1 MDNIVLCG
9 FMGCGKTTVG
19 RVLAQQTGARF
30 VDMDAYIE
38 QEAGMTVS
46 AIFDR
51 FGEADFR
58 RRERDACR
66 ALAEQSGLVIASG
79 GGALTFS
86 ENVEV
91 LSRTGCIALIHVTPA
106 VVLDRLQGDTT
117 RPLLARPDKEQAVQD
132 LFDRRLPLYRAA
144 ADIEV
149 DGNHSA
155 AQVARDIAAA
165 AKTFCCRKG

>member
-38 QEAGMTVS
+38 QDAGMTVS

-66 ALAEQSGLVIASG
+66 ALAEQSGLIVASG
-79 GGALTFS
+79 GGALTFP
-86 ENVEV
+86 ENVKA
-91 LSRTGCIALIHVTPA
+91 LSRTGCIVLIHVTPA
-106 VVLDRLQGDTT
+106 VVLERLQGDTT

-132 LFDRRLPLYRAA
+132 LFARRLPLYRAA

-149 DGNHSA
+149 DGNRPA

-165 AKTFCCRKG
+165 AKTFCRHKG